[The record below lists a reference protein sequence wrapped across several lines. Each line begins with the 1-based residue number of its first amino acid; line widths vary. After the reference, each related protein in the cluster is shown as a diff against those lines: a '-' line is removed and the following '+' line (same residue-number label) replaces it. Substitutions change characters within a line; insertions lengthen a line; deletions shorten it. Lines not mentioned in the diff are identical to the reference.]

1 MDWIAA
7 FVEKKEKQESVER
20 AKEKWKELEKQ
31 ESKLLEIKKQK
42 QNRKRKRDKS
52 EDEFEKLLKD
62 AQTVNK
68 DQEVK
73 GEGQEESQV
82 DEDLVPEDY
91 HSDDEVRKEEESDEE
106 GVSDEGSHVTKIY
119 YCSRTHSQLA
129 QFVREIIKSPYGS
142 NTRVLSLGSR
152 QNLCVNDAVRKL
164 NSLSLMNDMC
174 LDLQK
179 NKSKGTEKKE
189 SDEAV
194 QKKRKKLGSNGCPFY
209 KQETMEDLGNQ
220 ILTEVT
226 DMEQIV
232 ISGKDFQIRL
242 LRIVKAVKQD
252 SRCSFVSSSPI
263 KGTCSPPLKCFQK
276 VLYFYR

>member
-1 MDWIAA
+1 MSGLIRASGEMDWIAA

-194 QKKRKKLGSNGCPFY
+194 QKKRKKLGSNGCQFY

-232 ISGKDFQIRL
+232 ISGKDFQIRH

-252 SRCSFVSSSPI
+252 NR
-263 KGTCSPPLKCFQK
+263 
-276 VLYFYR
+276 